1 MYFYMILDVYLWIK
15 LNTFHSTGT
24 SAATAS
30 QAALQL
36 NFSGDAKALQSKHF
50 GSSAAREA
58 KRLGLECELN
68 RTAPNMRAVLW
79 RHSPCNQESL
89 VPLQWEESGQE
100 ICSTL

>member
-68 RTAPNMRAVLW
+68 RTAPNMRAVL
-79 RHSPCNQESL
+79 
-89 VPLQWEESGQE
+89 
-100 ICSTL
+100 

>member
-50 GSSAAREA
+50 GSSATREA

-68 RTAPNMRAVLW
+68 RTAPNMRAVL
-79 RHSPCNQESL
+79 
-89 VPLQWEESGQE
+89 
-100 ICSTL
+100 